1 MSVPFLQQAPEL
13 TETDTGQIS
22 SPWLSHLLIIPWKAL
37 FTQNEPWLLTVIGKC
52 SMIYC
57 QWTVTVRNSS
67 APLPLPSAFPTCSN
81 QTCSRSHYHHSVAL
95 GSLLWSFRCPC
106 IQKSHE
112 INSFWPHYSISK
124 GRPMQV
130 YVGPHM
136 PNTFLILVDCMYVNT
151 AHSLLQETLFQMKHF
166 FNIQIFIWWLEPI
179 HTPFPLLELLPYLS
193 PLHFPSNFVNI
204 YFCPSQLCEVMT
216 QPLCGMIKG
225 KSGRGLL

>member
-1 MSVPFLQQAPEL
+1 MWMKCQRWKFKVFLQHKTQVLRQRKSRAKYLTSLSTWGEL
-13 TETDTGQIS
+13 SNILS
-22 SPWLSHLLIIPWKAL
+22 S
-37 FTQNEPWLLTVIGKC
+37 TVIGKC

-166 FNIQIFIWWLEPI
+166 FNIQIFI
-179 HTPFPLLELLPYLS
+179 
-193 PLHFPSNFVNI
+193 
-204 YFCPSQLCEVMT
+204 
-216 QPLCGMIKG
+216 
-225 KSGRGLL
+225 